1 MGINLFRFF
10 RSFSLNRLELSEI
23 LLNLLS
29 HLYIRIYL
37 IALICINLLI
47 WLLSYIINIQHIDQE
62 LIILHYNVNFG
73 VNLIGSAKRIYI
85 APILG
90 LIISVN
96 NFFILLGIYKF
107 GQDKKFFVHL
117 LFVSAV
123 MSNLL
128 LLVAIISLYL
138 INFR

>member
-90 LIISVN
+90 LIIAVN

-107 GQDKKFFVHL
+107 GQDKKFFAHL

-123 MSNLL
+123 ISNLL

>member
-37 IALICINLLI
+37 IALICINSLI
-47 WLLSYIINIQHIDQE
+47 WLLSYIINIQHINHE
-62 LIILHYNVNFG
+62 LIILHYNINFG
-73 VNLIGSAKRIYI
+73 VNLIGNAKKIYI

-96 NFFILLGIYKF
+96 NLFVLLGIYKF
-107 GQDKKFFVHL
+107 GQDKKFFGHL
-117 LFVSAV
+117 LLASTVI
-123 MSNLL
+123 SNLL
-128 LLVAIISLYL
+128 LLMAIISLYL
-138 INFR
+138 INSR

>member
-37 IALICINLLI
+37 IALICINSLI
-47 WLLSYIINIQHIDQE
+47 WLLSYIINIQHINQG

-73 VNLIGSAKRIYI
+73 VNLIGNAKKIYI
-85 APILG
+85 VPILG
-90 LIISVN
+90 LIIFVN
-96 NFFILLGIYKF
+96 NFFVLLGIYKF
-107 GQDKKFFVHL
+107 GQDKKFFGHL
-117 LFVSAV
+117 LLVSAV
-123 MSNLL
+123 ISNLL
-128 LLVAIISLYL
+128 LLMAVISLYL